1 MNFLKTALS
10 KHRYSI
16 YHFDMILYG
25 MDMILYR
32 WNATQ
37 SNNYYRKLAR
47 TNAETS
53 HLWHVV

>member
-1 MNFLKTALS
+1 MNVFKTALS

-16 YHFDMILYG
+16 YHFDMSLYG

-32 WNATQ
+32 WNISQNDCYYRELAQ
-37 SNNYYRKLAR
+37 SNA
-47 TNAETS
+47 AIS